1 MTKYERIKKLCK
13 EQGKSISQMERDLGF
28 AKGSISK
35 IDDHMPSVD
44 RVSKICMYLNA
55 SPLTLFLDESSDLED
70 RNQAMEYTNAINES
84 PVDEIVYDVD
94 AGNGRINDV
103 ASQSAEDSLI
113 VRICGESMYPTLHD
127 GDMVRVIPS
136 TKTVESELT
145 IVKINGDEATCKH
158 VEITDTGIWLRG
170 ENADAYTDRFYS
182 VQEVLTLPVQVV
194 GKAVEIVS
202 RKL

>member
-13 EQGKSISQMERDLGF
+13 EQGKSISQLERDLGF

-55 SPLTLFLDESSDLED
+55 SPLTLFLDKSSDLED
-70 RNQAMEYTNAINES
+70 RKQAMEYTNAINES
-84 PVDEIVYDVD
+84 PVDEIVYDVA

-127 GDMVRVIPS
+127 GDMVRVVPS
-136 TKTVESELT
+136 NKTVESELT

-170 ENADAYTDRFYS
+170 ENADAYTDRFYT

>member
-1 MTKYERIKKLCK
+1 M
-13 EQGKSISQMERDLGF
+13 
-28 AKGSISK
+28 
-35 IDDHMPSVD
+35 
-44 RVSKICMYLNA
+44 
-55 SPLTLFLDESSDLED
+55 
-70 RNQAMEYTNAINES
+70 
-84 PVDEIVYDVD
+84 
-94 AGNGRINDV
+94 
-103 ASQSAEDSLI
+103 ASQSADDSLI

-136 TKTVESELT
+136 KKTVESELT

-170 ENADAYTDRFYS
+170 ENADAYTDRFYT